1 MRKESDH
8 LGANEGT
15 HQANRNEGSKNNG
28 GSKPRLRRARS
39 PEAAPPA
46 ASPPSMTQWVAEDP
60 RNSAQLLLD
69 HYAGSAEA
77 FEEFI
82 AQYMPWMR
90 TQVRKLGRHIDVDDV
105 TQSVAV
111 RIFSQ
116 ASHVQ
121 RCTHPQS
128 HDSPHDHASRGV
140 DEQPASV
147 DTHGEVKKNGW
158 YDPSKGS
165 VKAWLYVLLWHEAV
179 SQLRKSK
186 RLVSFDEKA
195 HGGVHYDYVEE
206 ELMVR
211 ERLEG
216 LSDRERRAIEERQAG
231 RTYEEIAERLHCS
244 VATVFNYVHRLKS

>member
-1 MRKESDH
+1 
-8 LGANEGT
+8 
-15 HQANRNEGSKNNG
+15 
-28 GSKPRLRRARS
+28 
-39 PEAAPPA
+39 
-46 ASPPSMTQWVAEDP
+46 MTQWAAEDL
-60 RNSAQLLLD
+60 RNSAQCLLD
-69 HYAGSAEA
+69 YYAGNAEA

-82 AQYMPWMR
+82 AEHMPWMR
-90 TQVRKLGRHIDVDDV
+90 VQVRKFGRHVDVDDV

-128 HDSPHDHASRGV
+128 HDSPHDHASRGA

-147 DTHGEVKKNGW
+147 DTHGEVKQNGW

-195 HGGVHYDYVEE
+195 HGGVHYDFIEE

-216 LSDRERRAIEERQAG
+216 LSDRERRAIEERRAG
-231 RTYEEIAERLHCS
+231 RTYEEIAEQLHCS